1 VSLKGPICKDNLEN
15 IDDNKNNKML
25 SPINDSSNNKYSL
38 EINHSEHEIPIYK
51 RKINKLLLKINE
63 MENNFKIEKL
73 SYLFYIEEYQKKVAE
88 LEKKLNIN
96 SIGQMPKIELKKLLC
111 YPHYVKFDIN
121 DEVNPKSIPI
131 YKQRNKRYHCS
142 THNIHRN
149 KKSSLSKSD
158 NSFDN
163 ELTKIKDNKDNM
175 NTDLDSSNEIKNNI
189 NNNEEEKEKEGIF
202 NDLCNIK
209 IDSQLL
215 TIDKIF
221 GKNKNFFLSH
231 PKLKYINSLKDGNIL
246 ASWKLENQINS
257 LPKEISKLKCLSNSK
272 KNSNVVFPSFIG
284 EVMLNLE
291 KLRTNKNFR
300 SIENKFQE
308 TFRLKI
314 RNDF

>member
-1 VSLKGPICKDNLEN
+1 MKLIQNQFL
-15 IDDNKNNKML
+15 
-25 SPINDSSNNKYSL
+25 Y
-38 EINHSEHEIPIYK
+38 
-51 RKINKLLLKINE
+51 INKEIK
-63 MENNFKIEKL
+63 
-73 SYLFYIEEYQKKVAE
+73 
-88 LEKKLNIN
+88 
-96 SIGQMPKIELKKLLC
+96 
-111 YPHYVKFDIN
+111 
-121 DEVNPKSIPI
+121 
-131 YKQRNKRYHCS
+131 
-142 THNIHRN
+142 
-149 KKSSLSKSD
+149 D

-202 NDLCNIK
+202 NDLSNIK

-221 GKNKNFFLSH
+221 GKNKNFLLSH